1 MTEQELLLSQLA
13 QRYPEDKELWQG
25 YMNKYGVKGTLTRL
39 RQKNADRNRGE
50 LNCQFI
56 MWIQSR
62 EEEFCQEIKKNQ
74 TDEKGKVKI
83 SDQKAKFTFY
93 GMLYVILVWNGC
105 YVRGKGRRNAP
116 NEISYNKFCSKELF
130 DLQGRLKSKNVRKT
144 LANLLYSHN
153 YLLNENNNRL
163 HGPTKELES
172 VFKFIHAE
180 ITKYI
185 DKER

>member
-1 MTEQELLLSQLA
+1 MTEQEMLEVQLA
-13 QRYPEDKELWQG
+13 AKYPEDKELWQG

-93 GMLYVILVWNGC
+93 GMLYVILVWDGC

-130 DLQGRLKSKNVRKT
+130 NLEGRFNSNNVRKT
-144 LANLLYSHN
+144 LVKYSSFD
-153 YLLNENNNRL
+153 YLLDEDDSHL
-163 HGPTKELES
+163 HYPEKELKP
-172 VFKFIHAE
+172 VFNFIQDE
-180 ITKYI
+180 IVKHI
-185 DKER
+185 DEEC